1 MSTLYQQWQNIAYDE
16 TADRSQLEKFWGTYF
31 QIEKE
36 IYEKL
41 LSNPDEVVKGTVKEL
56 AEKFGQEVLTM
67 IGFLDG
73 INESLLIEIDLDTVE
88 EDTVVS
94 LAFDKERLYKNMV
107 AAKADWLYELPQW
120 KEIFSEE
127 ELKKFYKE
135 QKEST
140 TIRKPKKIGRN
151 DPCWC
156 GSGRKY
162 KACHEAFDEKIAR
175 YASQGHIVPQ
185 RNIIKNAEQI
195 AGIKESCKINIAVL
209 DYIEKNIHEG
219 MNTAEIDKIV
229 YDMTTSMGGIPAPL
243 NYEGYPFSVCTS
255 VNDQVCHGFPSKDVI
270 LKAGDIINVDCST
283 ILNGYFS
290 DSSRMFCIGEVS
302 PEKKKL
308 VQVTKECVELG
319 LKEVKPWGFL
329 GDMGQAV
336 HDHAF
341 SNGYTVVREI
351 GGHGVGLEFHE
362 EPWVGYNSRRGQEM
376 LMVPGMIFTIEPMVN
391 MGQPDIYVDSDNDW
405 EVYTDDGLPSAQWEI
420 MVLVTEDGHEVLCW

>member
-1 MSTLYQQWQNIAYDE
+1 MS
-16 TADRSQLEKFWGTYF
+16 
-31 QIEKE
+31 
-36 IYEKL
+36 
-41 LSNPDEVVKGTVKEL
+41 V
-56 AEKFGQEVLTM
+56 
-67 IGFLDG
+67 
-73 INESLLIEIDLDTVE
+73 
-88 EDTVVS
+88 
-94 LAFDKERLYKNMV
+94 
-107 AAKADWLYELPQW
+107 
-120 KEIFSEE
+120 
-127 ELKKFYKE
+127 
-135 QKEST
+135 
-140 TIRKPKKIGRN
+140 KIGRN

-162 KACHEAFDEKIAR
+162 KTCHQSFDEKIEKYREA
-175 YASQGHIVPQ
+175 GCIVPTHDL
-185 RNIIKNAEQI
+185 IKTPKDIE
-195 AGIKESCKINIAVL
+195 GIRESAKINVAVL
-209 DYIEKNIHEG
+209 DYVAEHIKAGVTTE
-219 MNTAEIDKIV
+219 EIDQWV
-229 YDMTTSMGGIPAPL
+229 YNETTRMGGIPAPL

-270 LKAGDIINVDCST
+270 LKSGDIINVDCST

-420 MVLVTEDGHEVLCW
+420 MVLVTEDGHEVLRW